1 MFRKGAGRSS
11 EFRRLLSFKYHKP
24 CPGFRMFTFLQSW
37 PTEYLLASKENPGTW
52 KIGLTVSIKMACL
65 MSSVTEPRKERW
77 GLSPPCLQ
85 FVMPCAS
92 SVPYF
97 DKLSKSLE

>member
-1 MFRKGAGRSS
+1 
-11 EFRRLLSFKYHKP
+11 
-24 CPGFRMFTFLQSW
+24 
-37 PTEYLLASKENPGTW
+37 
-52 KIGLTVSIKMACL
+52 VSIKMACL